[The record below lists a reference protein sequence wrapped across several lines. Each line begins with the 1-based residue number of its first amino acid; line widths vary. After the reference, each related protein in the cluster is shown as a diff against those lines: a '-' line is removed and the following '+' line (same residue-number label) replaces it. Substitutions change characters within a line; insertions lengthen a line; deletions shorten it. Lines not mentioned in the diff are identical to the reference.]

1 MLDHDQ
7 EDKILKVIGLE
18 LMFYS
23 PDKYSNQ
30 DGLTA
35 IEIAKRLSLCVDVV
49 KKKLRILNEK
59 GIVSVKGINPKVWK
73 FDDYN
78 FQRMDVE
85 DEVYSLLCCFD
96 DVDFSKYFD
105 YSK

>member
-1 MLDHDQ
+1 MNATQ
-7 EDKILKVIGLE
+7 EDKILKDIGLE

-23 PDKYSNQ
+23 PDKYDSQ
-30 DGLTA
+30 DGLTS
-35 IEIAKRLSLCVDVV
+35 IEIAKRLSLNVDIV
-49 KKKLRILNEK
+49 KKKLKILCDK

-78 FQRMDVE
+78 FQRMDTD
-85 DEVYSLLCCFD
+85 DEVYNMLCSFD